1 MGNDAVALCAIAE
14 RNIICLFFSLFP
26 ILTFNNFQQAQRLL
40 SRSHLELRIYF
51 HFIHKK
57 KSSHF
62 DDDIFKMLH
71 LLRRRRLSPRQR
83 RYTHDIHMYAQKK
96 KKVSLHCCFVKLKE
110 WNICLGCS
118 VSPTERQ
125 FQPSLPAYMLARRSH
140 LLPQPKILIQIL
152 SCIWIIPCL
161 LLRLCEQRSV
171 PHIKVSQ

>member
-14 RNIICLFFSLFP
+14 RNIICLYFSLFP

-57 KSSHF
+57 SSHF
-62 DDDIFKMLH
+62 DEDIFKNASSPETSSTVSPSATLH
-71 LLRRRRLSPRQR
+71 TRNSFVRAK
-83 RYTHDIHMYAQKK
+83 I
-96 KKVSLHCCFVKLKE
+96 KVSLHCCFVKLKE

-125 FQPSLPAYMLARRSH
+125 FQPSLPAYMIARRFH

-152 SCIWIIPCL
+152 SCIWIILCF
-161 LLRLCEQRSV
+161 LLRLCVQRSA